1 MQTQLPRVFIVRH
14 GATEWSESGRHT
26 GRTDVPLLPQGEQEA
41 AAVAPRLAE
50 ITFALVL
57 TSPLARAKRTCELA
71 GFGSRADP
79 DRDLAEWDYGA
90 YEGLTTP
97 QIRQQ
102 RPGWYLFRDGCP
114 DGELPEQVGARADR
128 VIARVR
134 AVEGDGLI
142 FSHGHFSRVFAA
154 RWLGLPANH
163 ARYLALST
171 ASLSILGYEH
181 GRDEPALLL
190 WNDQSHLGERA

>member
-71 GFGSRADP
+71 GFGSRAEP
-79 DRDLAEWDYGA
+79 DRDLVEWDYGA

-114 DGELPEQVGARADR
+114 DGELPEQLGARADR

-134 AVEGDGLI
+134 AVDGDSLI
-142 FSHGHFSRVFAA
+142 FSHGHFSRVLAA

-163 ARYLALST
+163 GRYLSLST

-181 GRDEPALLL
+181 DRDEPTLLL
-190 WNDQSHLGERA
+190 WNDQSHLRERV